1 LHGLRWLRV
10 LCGGQDTGD
19 HEGVPSSLA
28 IDIGNLIDGGA
39 SECVE
44 QSHRS
49 SLTDDDK
56 AMDTDKEK
64 AEKEGE
70 DMITL
75 C

>member
-1 LHGLRWLRV
+1 MRV

-19 HEGVPSSLA
+19 HEGVPSSLV
-28 IDIGNLIDGGA
+28 IGIGNLIDGGA

-56 AMDTDKEK
+56 AMDADKEK
-64 AEKEGE
+64 AKKEGE
-70 DMITL
+70 DIVNL

>member
-1 LHGLRWLRV
+1 LRV

-19 HEGVPSSLA
+19 HEGVPSRLA
-28 IDIGNLIDGGA
+28 IGICNLINGGA

-44 QSHRS
+44 QSRRS
-49 SLTDDDK
+49 SLTNDDK
-56 AMDTDKEK
+56 AMDADKEK

-70 DMITL
+70 DTINP